1 MTKRIPK
8 LSAPEEVH
16 QKLKSATLTDFCEV
30 YIPMAPDVYTYGVP
44 AGVNLV
50 RGDVVWVQFA
60 TRKKPALAVVARV
73 HQERPKFDVRPAY
86 PHQSGY
92 RFSERYMETLEW
104 TARYYIS
111 TPMKALFVLWP
122 SDFEKYLAAYTSLRA
137 KGEAILDYREK
148 GEASPSREPQ
158 GSPATPSAG
167 DTPTTTPN
175 SQSTSSWSNATGSTK
190 AVLDPLP
197 RFTQSRMTAANIP
210 ALTLEQTNAFNTLC
224 EELDKDGFRGVLL
237 HGVTG
242 SGKTRVYQELAR
254 EALKRHK
261 KVLILVPE
269 IGLTPQT
276 LKRFEDFLQVPIVVL
291 HSALSAPKKREGYV
305 SILKGDTQ
313 VVLGTR
319 SAILAPFDFDLVI
332 LDEEHDSSFKQ
343 QDPAPRYHTREMAF
357 HLAYKYGAL
366 VVLGSATPC
375 LETFYNAKA
384 NNLKTVTLKERAT
397 QAPLPKVQ
405 IVDMGKMRQQK
416 GLLLSPALREAL
428 TDCIERGDQA
438 IILMNRRGFSKMRVC
453 TECGET
459 LYCKH
464 CHIPLV
470 YHKQYRSLM
479 CHYCAALYPVNTP
492 CSACGAETYEF
503 VGGAIEMLEEEIA
516 EWIPNAKVIR
526 MDRDTTQNI
535 GASEKILDAFRN
547 REYNILLGTQMV
559 AKGHDF
565 PGVQLVGVVGADS
578 GLGIPD
584 FRSTERLFQLLSQ
597 TAGRAGRAGGEGQ
610 VLIQTLKPSEPVMQF
625 AVNHDFNGFA
635 NKEME
640 DRRAAFYPPFCK
652 LVEISCGSRDEDLLR
667 HTVKRLESLL
677 RADKKLMVLGP
688 VDAFVPVIQNVHWA
702 KLYIKTQD
710 LAPVR
715 KILHPI
721 INGAKPWVQNVEI
734 KVEIE

>member
-16 QKLKSATLTDFCEV
+16 QKIKSELLTDFCEV

-44 AGVNLV
+44 AGYRLT

-60 TRKKPALAVVARV
+60 TRKKPALAVVSKV
-73 HQERPKFDVRPAY
+73 HQDRPKFDVRPAY

-92 RFSERYMETLEW
+92 RFSERYMEMLEW

-111 TPMKALFVLWP
+111 TPMKALFVFWP
-122 SDFEKYLAAYTSLRA
+122 SDFEKYLDALAFT
-137 KGEAILDYREK
+137 K
-148 GEASPSREPQ
+148 GEASPSHEPQ

-167 DTPTTTPN
+167 SHPATPPN
-175 SQSTSSWSNATGSTK
+175 AQ
-190 AVLDPLP
+190 
-197 RFTQSRMTAANIP
+197 

-224 EELDKDGFRGVLL
+224 EELNKTGFRGVLL

-242 SGKTRVYQELAR
+242 SGKTRVYQELAL
-254 EALKRHK
+254 EALKQNK

-276 LKRFEDFLQVPIVVL
+276 RKRFEDFLQVPIVVL

-305 SILKGDTQ
+305 SILKGDAQ

-332 LDEEHDSSFKQ
+332 LDEEHDTSFKQ

-375 LETFYNAKA
+375 LETFYNAQAK
-384 NNLKTVTLKERAT
+384 NLKIVTLKERAT

-416 GLLLSPALREAL
+416 GILLSPTLREAL
-428 TDCIERGDQA
+428 TDCIEKGDQA

-503 VGGAIEMLEEEIA
+503 VGGAIEMLEDEIK

-526 MDRDTTQNI
+526 MDRDTTQNV

-547 REYNILLGTQMV
+547 REYNILIGTQMV

-610 VLIQTLKPSEPVMQF
+610 VLIQTLKPSEPIMQF
-625 AVNHDFNGFA
+625 AVNHDYNGFA

-667 HTVKRLESLL
+667 HTVERLEALL
-677 RADKKLMVLGP
+677 RANKNLMVLGP
-688 VDAFVPVIQNVHWA
+688 VDAFVPVVQNVHWA

-715 KILHPI
+715 KVLYPI
-721 INGAKPWVQNVEI
+721 INAPKPWVQNIEI

>member
-8 LSAPEEVH
+8 LNAPEEVH
-16 QKLKSATLTDFCEV
+16 QKLKSAMLTDFCEV

-44 AGVNLV
+44 AGVSLC

-73 HQERPKFDVRPAY
+73 HQDRPKFDVRPAY
-86 PHQSGY
+86 PHQSLY

-111 TPMKALFVLWP
+111 TPMKALFVFWP
-122 SDFEKYLAAYTSLRA
+122 ADFEKYLAALA
-137 KGEAILDYREK
+137 FEK
-148 GEASPSREPQ
+148 GEASPSLKPQ
-158 GSPATPSAG
+158 GSTATPSAG
-167 DTPTTTPN
+167 DTPATP
-175 SQSTSSWSNATGSTK
+175 S
-190 AVLDPLP
+190 V
-197 RFTQSRMTAANIP
+197 ANDKIAP
-210 ALTLEQTNAFNTLC
+210 ALTSEQTNVFNTLC

-332 LDEEHDSSFKQ
+332 LDEEHDTSFKQ

-366 VVLGSATPC
+366 VVLGSATPS
-375 LETFYNAKA
+375 LETFNNAKA

-405 IVDMGKMRQQK
+405 IVDMSKMRQQR
-416 GLLLSPALREAL
+416 GILLSPTLREAL

-503 VGGAIEMLEEEIA
+503 VGGAIEMLEDEIK
-516 EWIPNAKVIR
+516 EWVPKAKVIR
-526 MDRDTTQNI
+526 MDRDTTQNV

-547 REYNILLGTQMV
+547 REYNILIGTQMV

-597 TAGRAGRAGGEGQ
+597 TAGRAGRAGGNGQ
-610 VLIQTLKPSEPVMQF
+610 VFIQTLKPSEPIMQF
-625 AVNHDFNGFA
+625 AVSHDYIGFA

-667 HTVKRLESLL
+667 HTMERLESLL

-688 VDAFVPVIQNVHWA
+688 VDAFVPVVQNIHWA

-721 INGAKPWVQNVEI
+721 INAAKPWVQNVEI

>member
-16 QKLKSATLTDFCEV
+16 QKLKSGSLSDFCEV
-30 YIPMAPDVYTYGVP
+30 YIPMAPDIYTYGVP
-44 AGVNLV
+44 SGVSLM

-60 TRKKPALAVVARV
+60 TRKKPALALVSKV
-73 HQERPKFDVRPAY
+73 HQDRPQFDVRPAY

-111 TPMKALFVLWP
+111 TPMKALFVFWP
-122 SDFEKYLAAYTSLRA
+122 ADFEKYLAALA
-137 KGEAILDYREK
+137 FEK
-148 GEASPSREPQ
+148 GEASPSLKPQ
-158 GSPATPSAG
+158 GATATPSAG
-167 DTPTTTPN
+167 ATPTLVAMRTKELCSKCCPPATPP
-175 SQSTSSWSNATGSTK
+175 NA
-190 AVLDPLP
+190 
-197 RFTQSRMTAANIP
+197 P
-210 ALTLEQTNAFNTLC
+210 ALTFEQTNAFNTLC

-242 SGKTRVYQELAR
+242 SGKTRVYQELAF

-276 LKRFEDFLQVPIVVL
+276 LKRFEDFLQVPVVVL

-357 HLAYKYGAL
+357 HLAYKYGSL
-366 VVLGSATPC
+366 VVLGSATPS
-375 LETFYNAKA
+375 LETFNNAKA
-384 NNLKTVTLKERAT
+384 NNLKIVTLKERAT
-397 QAPLPKVQ
+397 QAPLPNVQ
-405 IVDMGKMRQQK
+405 IVDMGKNRQQK
-416 GLLLSPALREAL
+416 GILMSPTLREAL
-428 TDCIERGDQA
+428 TDCIEHGDQA

-470 YHKQYRSLM
+470 YHKQYRSLL
-479 CHYCAALYPVNTP
+479 CHYCGTLYPVNTP
-492 CSACGAETYEF
+492 CASCGAETYEF
-503 VGGAIEMLEEEIA
+503 VGGAIEMLEDEIR
-516 EWIPNAKVIR
+516 EWVPGAKVIR
-526 MDRDTTQNI
+526 MDRDTTQNV

-547 REYNILLGTQMV
+547 RECNVLLGTQMV

-597 TAGRAGRAGGEGQ
+597 TAGRAGRAGGKGQ

-635 NKEME
+635 EKELE

-667 HTVKRLESLL
+667 HTMERIESLL
-677 RADKKLMVLGP
+677 RADKKLLVLGP
-688 VDAFVPVIQNVHWA
+688 VDAFVPVVQNTHWA
-702 KLYIKTQD
+702 KLYVKTQD

-721 INGAKPWVQNVEI
+721 VNAAKPWVQGIEI

>member
-1 MTKRIPK
+1 M
-8 LSAPEEVH
+8 
-16 QKLKSATLTDFCEV
+16 

-44 AGVNLV
+44 AGVSLC
-50 RGDVVWVQFA
+50 RGDVVWIQFA
-60 TRKKPALAVVARV
+60 TRKKPALAVVSKV
-73 HQERPKFDVRPAY
+73 HQDRPKFDVRPAY

-111 TPMKALFVLWP
+111 TPMKALFVFWP
-122 SDFEKYLAAYTSLRA
+122 ADFEKYLAAYTSLRA
-137 KGEAILDYREK
+137 EGEAIHSYREK
-148 GEASPSREPQ
+148 GEDSPSLKPQ
-158 GSPATPSAG
+158 GATATPSAG
-167 DTPTTTPN
+167 DTPATPP
-175 SQSTSSWSNATGSTK
+175 NA
-190 AVLDPLP
+190 P
-197 RFTQSRMTAANIP
+197 Q
-210 ALTLEQTNAFNTLC
+210 LTLEQTNAFNTLC
-224 EELDKDGFRGVLL
+224 EELDKDGFRGVML

-276 LKRFEDFLQVPIVVL
+276 RKRFEDFLQVPIVVL

-332 LDEEHDSSFKQ
+332 LDEEHDTSFKQ

-366 VVLGSATPC
+366 VVLGSATPS
-375 LETFYNAKA
+375 LETFNNAKA

-405 IVDMGKMRQQK
+405 IVDMSKMRQQK
-416 GLLLSPALREAL
+416 GILLSSTLREAL

-503 VGGAIEMLEEEIA
+503 VGGAIEMLEDEIH
-516 EWIPNAKVIR
+516 EWVPNAKVIR
-526 MDRDTTQNI
+526 MDRDTTQNV

-547 REYNILLGTQMV
+547 REYNVLIGTQMV

-610 VLIQTLKPSEPVMQF
+610 VFIQTLKPSEPIMQF
-625 AVNHDFNGFA
+625 AVSHDYIGFA

-667 HTVKRLESLL
+667 HTTERLESLL

-688 VDAFVPVIQNVHWA
+688 VDAFVPVVQNTHWA

-721 INGAKPWVQNVEI
+721 INAAKPWVQNVEI